1 VWPSPDPHVTLS
13 HIADAR
19 VRKLLSPPAATFG
32 VAAVCSNSNFRAG
45 LDSTCGAM
53 ETMAVLRALL
63 GAFRHMSEETLGKVV
78 TTVTEAY

>member
-1 VWPSPDPHVTLS
+1 
-13 HIADAR
+13 
-19 VRKLLSPPAATFG
+19 
-32 VAAVCSNSNFRAG
+32 
-45 LDSTCGAM
+45 M